1 MTATE
6 GAALETSDSLHDCQ
20 SVVHSNDHL
29 NHMLCPNRIRLIRT
43 RPIRILLIRIRHIH
57 LIRIRHIRVHQ
68 GHRSHQDHH
77 QRLINLRV
85 GQIMLEL
92 VQGLAPALEELRE
105 RHLEGGILHQEDI
118 DVYRQQNAFS
128 QGKMSLA
135 AMQM

>member
-1 MTATE
+1 M
-6 GAALETSDSLHDCQ
+6 SDLS
-20 SVVHSNDHL
+20 S
-29 NHMLCPNRIRLIRT
+29 HMLCPNRIHLIRT
-43 RPIRILLIRIRHIH
+43 RPIRILLIHIRHIH

-68 GHRSHQDHH
+68 GHHSHRDHH

-85 GQIMLEL
+85 GQSMLEL